1 MFSREETRLTNAIIV
16 RSPRGLEE
24 TITSGVVEW
33 GPSKLFPKS
42 EVSGFE
48 HDLARRYSCSRSLPP
63 PPLSPDMEA
72 RIGRFGY
79 QTGHKLIPSNVFVR

>member
-63 PPLSPDMEA
+63 PPSPQIW
-72 RIGRFGY
+72 RLVSVGSV
-79 QTGHKLIPSNVFVR
+79 TKLDIN